1 MVRNYSAAPAVRSRR
16 SGKFCGGDGNVTSQI
31 PQQVARLVAAGLV
44 IHAGFRQPVPG
55 QSDCTDL
62 RMLATIA
69 SATVIGVDACR
80 VHVEIDVGRGFP
92 TFQLVGLP
100 DASIKESRDRVRA
113 AMRNSAYEFPLSRIT
128 INLAPGDVRKA
139 GPAFDLPIAIG
150 LLAATG
156 VVSRRDFAGIVLI
169 GELSLDG
176 TIQPARGVLPIAA
189 EARRTGA
196 RALLLPYDNLAEAS
210 VVTGLRLLPVRSLS
224 EAVGRL
230 NQADDD
236 WPAAPTPQAPKAP
249 QAPEAPA
256 DLSELHGQAFARRA
270 LEVAAAGGH
279 NLLMIGPPGAGKT
292 MLARRLAGILPP
304 LSFDES
310 IEATTIH
317 SVAGQLRPGVG
328 LLTERPFRAPHH
340 TISDVALVGGGS
352 TPRPGEVSL
361 AHHGVLFLD
370 EMPEFDRRVLE
381 ALRQPIEEGRITVS
395 RALRSVVF
403 PARFVLVA
411 AMNPCPC
418 GYHGDPKRECR
429 CTPQQTARYH
439 GRLSGPLRDRIDL
452 IVEVDAVPIT
462 ELTEGPAGEPSAA
475 VRTRVLAAR
484 QRQLA
489 RAMRARVN
497 AQLAGVEL
505 KRAAPL
511 DAAGRRLLERS
522 AERLH
527 LSARAFHRVIRVART
542 IADLSRAEAVTT
554 EHLGEALQYRFVERK
569 P

>member
-1 MVRNYSAAPAVRSRR
+1 
-16 SGKFCGGDGNVTSQI
+16 
-31 PQQVARLVAAGLV
+31 
-44 IHAGFRQPVPG
+44 
-55 QSDCTDL
+55 
-62 RMLATIA
+62 MLATIE

-80 VHVEIDVGRGFP
+80 VHVEIDVSRGFP

-100 DASIKESRDRVRA
+100 DASIRESRDRVRA
-113 AMRNSAYEFPLSRIT
+113 AMRNCSYEFPISRIT

-139 GPAFDLPIAIG
+139 GPAFDLPIAVGI
-150 LLAATG
+150 LKATG
-156 VVSRRDFAGIVLI
+156 IVTRNDFSGLVHV

-176 TIQPARGVLPIAA
+176 SIQPARGVLPIAA
-189 EARRTGA
+189 EARRNGA
-196 RALLLPYDNLAEAS
+196 RALLLPHDNLAEAA
-210 VVTGLRLLPVRSLS
+210 VVSGLRLLPVRTLS
-224 EAVGRL
+224 EAVERL
-230 NQADDD
+230 NQSDEE
-236 WPAAPTPQAPKAP
+236 WPVAPAP
-249 QAPEAPA
+249 QHPSTPAPPHPPVS

-304 LSFDES
+304 LSFEES

-340 TISDVALVGGGS
+340 TISDVALVGGGG

-418 GYHGDPKRECR
+418 GYHGDPKRACR

-439 GRLSGPLRDRIDL
+439 NRLSGPLRDRLDL

-462 ELTEGPAGEPSAA
+462 EMTEGPAGEPSSA
-475 VRTRVLAAR
+475 VRARVLAAR
-484 QRQLA
+484 DRQLA
-489 RAMRARVN
+489 RAIRSRVN
-497 AQLAGVEL
+497 ATLTGPEL
-505 KRAAPL
+505 KRVASL

-542 IADLSRAEAVTT
+542 IADLAHADAVTP
-554 EHLGEALQYRFVERK
+554 EHLGEALQYRFVERA
-569 P
+569 

>member
-1 MVRNYSAAPAVRSRR
+1 M
-16 SGKFCGGDGNVTSQI
+16 
-31 PQQVARLVAAGLV
+31 
-44 IHAGFRQPVPG
+44 
-55 QSDCTDL
+55 
-62 RMLATIA
+62 RMLATIE

-80 VHVEIDVGRGFP
+80 VQVEIDVSRGFP

-100 DASIKESRDRVRA
+100 DASIRESRDRVRA
-113 AMRNSAYEFPLSRIT
+113 AMRNCEYEFPISRIT

-150 LLAATG
+150 ILSATG
-156 VVSRRDFAGIVLI
+156 VVTRRDLTGLVHI

-176 TIQPARGVLPIAA
+176 SIQPARGVLPIAA
-189 EARRTGA
+189 EARRNDA
-196 RALLLPYDNLAEAS
+196 RALLLPYDNLAEAA
-210 VVTGLRLLPVRSLS
+210 VVEGLRLLPVRNLS
-224 EAVGRL
+224 EAVERL
-230 NQADDD
+230 NQSDAE
-236 WPAAPTPQAPKAP
+236 WP
-249 QAPEAPA
+249 EHPA
-256 DLSELHGQAFARRA
+256 HSAHPVHPVHSEHPDLSDLHGQAFARRA

-304 LSFDES
+304 LSFEES

-340 TISDVALVGGGS
+340 TISDVALVGGGG

-395 RALRSVVF
+395 RALRSVIF

-418 GYHGDPKRECR
+418 GYHGDPKRACR

-439 GRLSGPLRDRIDL
+439 NRLSGPLRDRLDL

-462 ELTEGPAGEPSAA
+462 ELTEGAAGESSAA
-475 VRTRVLAAR
+475 VRRRVLSAR
-484 QRQLA
+484 ERQLA
-489 RAMRARVN
+489 RPIRSRVN
-497 AQLAGVEL
+497 ATLTGPEL
-505 KRAAPL
+505 KRVAAL
-511 DAAGRRLLERS
+511 DSAGRRLLERS
-522 AERLH
+522 AERLR

-542 IADLSRAEAVTT
+542 IADLAAADDVTP
-554 EHLGEALQYRFVERK
+554 EHLAEALQYRFVEK
-569 P
+569 T

>member
-1 MVRNYSAAPAVRSRR
+1 
-16 SGKFCGGDGNVTSQI
+16 
-31 PQQVARLVAAGLV
+31 
-44 IHAGFRQPVPG
+44 
-55 QSDCTDL
+55 
-62 RMLATIA
+62 MLATIE
-69 SATVIGVDACR
+69 SATVIGVEACR
-80 VHVEIDVGRGFP
+80 VQVEIDVSRGFP
-92 TFQLVGLP
+92 HFQLVGLP

-113 AMRNSAYEFPLSRIT
+113 AMLNSGFDFPPSRIT

-150 LLAATG
+150 LLAA
-156 VVSRRDFAGIVLI
+156 RGIVRRTDFSGI
-169 GELSLDG
+169 VHVGELSLDG
-176 TIQPARGVLPIAA
+176 SIQPARGVLPIAA
-189 EARRTGA
+189 EARRNRA
-196 RALLLPYDNLAEAS
+196 RALLLPHDNLAEAA
-210 VVTGLRLLPVRSLS
+210 VVSDLRLLPVKTLV
-224 EAVGRL
+224 EAVERL
-230 NQADDD
+230 NQQDDEWPPADAADDSRAKTVD
-236 WPAAPTPQAPKAP
+236 PGRDRAEAASGRDGP
-249 QAPEAPA
+249 
-256 DLSELHGQAFARRA
+256 DLSDLHGQAFARRA

-279 NLLMIGPPGAGKT
+279 NLLMVGPPGAGKT

-340 TISDVALVGGGS
+340 TISDVALVGGGI

-411 AMNPCPC
+411 AMNPCKC
-418 GYHGDPKRECR
+418 GFHGDKRRPCR
-429 CTPQQTARYH
+429 CSPLEIARYH
-439 GRLSGPLRDRIDL
+439 NRLSGPLRDRLDL
-452 IVEVDAVPIT
+452 VVEVEAVPIT
-462 ELTEGPAGEPSAA
+462 EMTEGVAGESSAA
-475 VRTRVLAAR
+475 VRARVLAAR
-484 QRQLA
+484 ERQLA
-489 RAMRARVN
+489 RSIRSRVN
-497 AQLAGVEL
+497 ATLTGPEL
-505 KRAAPL
+505 KKVAPL
-511 DAAGRRLLERS
+511 DPAGRRLLERS

-542 IADLSRAEAVTT
+542 IADLAHADAVTT
-554 EHLGEALQYRFVERK
+554 AHLAEALQYRFVEK
-569 P
+569 GP

>member
-1 MVRNYSAAPAVRSRR
+1 
-16 SGKFCGGDGNVTSQI
+16 
-31 PQQVARLVAAGLV
+31 
-44 IHAGFRQPVPG
+44 
-55 QSDCTDL
+55 
-62 RMLATIA
+62 MLATIE

-80 VHVEIDVGRGFP
+80 VHVEIDVSSGFP

-100 DASIKESRDRVRA
+100 DASIRESRDRVRA
-113 AMRNSAYEFPLSRIT
+113 AMRNSGYPFPVSRIT

-139 GPAFDLPIAIG
+139 GPAFDLPIAVG
-150 LLAATG
+150 MLAATG
-156 VVSRRDFAGIVLI
+156 VVRRTDFTGLVHV

-176 TIQPARGVLPIAA
+176 SIQPARGVLPIAA
-189 EARRTGA
+189 EARRNHA
-196 RALLLPYDNLAEAS
+196 RALLLPLDNLAEAS
-210 VVTGLRLLPVRSLS
+210 VVSGLRLLPVRSLT
-224 EAVGRL
+224 EAVERL
-230 NQADDD
+230 NQSDDE
-236 WPAAPTPQAPKAP
+236 WPAYAREQPGELRRGLAGA
-249 QAPEAPA
+249 ASGRDGGPEVP

-304 LSFDES
+304 LSFEES

-317 SVAGQLRPGVG
+317 SVSGQLRPGIG

-418 GYHGDPKRECR
+418 GYHGDRKRECR
-429 CTPQQTARYH
+429 CSPPQIARYH
-439 GRLSGPLRDRIDL
+439 NRLSGPLRDRLDL

-475 VRTRVLAAR
+475 VRARVLDAR
-484 QRQLA
+484 ERQLA
-489 RAMRARVN
+489 RPIRARVN
-497 AQLAGVEL
+497 ATLTGPEL
-505 KRAAPL
+505 KKVAPL
-511 DAAGRRLLERS
+511 DPAGRRLLERS

-527 LSARAFHRVIRVART
+527 MSARAFHRVIRVART
-542 IADLSRAEAVTT
+542 IADLAHADAVTPD
-554 EHLGEALQYRFVERK
+554 HLGEALQYRFVEGASALPGPGRR
-569 P
+569 

>member
-1 MVRNYSAAPAVRSRR
+1 
-16 SGKFCGGDGNVTSQI
+16 
-31 PQQVARLVAAGLV
+31 
-44 IHAGFRQPVPG
+44 
-55 QSDCTDL
+55 
-62 RMLATIA
+62 MLATIE

-80 VHVEIDVGRGFP
+80 VHVEIDVSRGFP

-100 DASIKESRDRVRA
+100 DASIRESRDRVRA
-113 AMRNSAYEFPLSRIT
+113 AMRNCDYEFPISRIT

-139 GPAFDLPIAIG
+139 GPTFDLPIAVGI
-150 LLAATG
+150 LSATG
-156 VVSRRDFAGIVLI
+156 IITRQDFCGLVHV

-176 TIQPARGVLPIAA
+176 SIQPARGVLPIAA
-189 EARRTGA
+189 EARRNGA
-196 RALLLPYDNLAEAS
+196 RALLLPFDNLAEAA
-210 VVTGLRLLPVRSLS
+210 VVSGLRLLPVRTLR
-224 EAVGRL
+224 EAVERL
-230 NQADDD
+230 NQVDAD
-236 WPAAPTPQAPKAP
+236 WPAATPTGTTAPSSPQMPL
-249 QAPEAPA
+249 
-256 DLSELHGQAFARRA
+256 DLSDLHGQAFARRA

-317 SVAGQLRPGVG
+317 SVAGQLRPGIG
-328 LLTERPFRAPHH
+328 LLAERPFRAPHH

-352 TPRPGEVSL
+352 IPRPGEVSL

-418 GYHGDPKRECR
+418 GYHGDPRRQCR

-439 GRLSGPLRDRIDL
+439 NRLSGPLRDRLDL
-452 IVEVDAVPIT
+452 IVEVEAVPIT
-462 ELTEGPAGEPSAA
+462 AMTDGPSGEPSSA
-475 VRTRVLAAR
+475 VRGRVLAAR
-484 QRQLA
+484 DRQLA
-489 RAMRARVN
+489 RPIRSRVN
-497 AQLAGVEL
+497 ATLTGPEL
-505 KRAAPL
+505 KKVAPL

-522 AERLH
+522 SERLH

-542 IADLSRAEAVTT
+542 IADLAAEDAVTPA
-554 EHLGEALQYRFVERK
+554 HLGEALQYRFVERN
-569 P
+569 

>member
-1 MVRNYSAAPAVRSRR
+1 
-16 SGKFCGGDGNVTSQI
+16 
-31 PQQVARLVAAGLV
+31 
-44 IHAGFRQPVPG
+44 
-55 QSDCTDL
+55 
-62 RMLATIA
+62 MLATIE

-80 VHVEIDVGRGFP
+80 VHVEIDVSNGFP

-100 DASIKESRDRVRA
+100 DTSIKESRDRVRA
-113 AMRNSAYEFPLSRIT
+113 AMRNSGYGFPVSRIT

-139 GPAFDLPIAIG
+139 GPAFDLPIAVG
-150 LLAATG
+150 MLAAMG
-156 VVSRRDFAGIVLI
+156 VVKRTDFTGIVHV

-176 TIQPARGVLPIAA
+176 SIQPARGVLPIAA
-189 EARRTGA
+189 EARRNGA
-196 RALLLPYDNLAEAS
+196 RALLLPNDNLAEAA
-210 VVTGLRLLPVRSLS
+210 VVSGLKLLPVKTLT
-224 EAVGRL
+224 EAVSRL
-230 NQADDD
+230 NQSDAE
-236 WPAAPTPQAPKAP
+236 WPATPAAPSAPLHPCTPAPLHP
-249 QAPEAPA
+249 VA
-256 DLSELHGQAFARRA
+256 DMSDLHGQAFARRA

-304 LSFDES
+304 LSFEES

-395 RALRSVVF
+395 RALRSVLF

-418 GYHGDPKRECR
+418 GYHGDKKRECR
-429 CTPQQTARYH
+429 CSPPQIARYH
-439 GRLSGPLRDRIDL
+439 NRLSGPLRDRLDL
-452 IVEVDAVPIT
+452 IVEVDAVPIS
-462 ELTEGPAGEPSAA
+462 ELTDGPEGEPSAS

-484 QRQLA
+484 ERQA
-489 RAMRARVN
+489 SRSVRARVN
-497 AQLAGVEL
+497 ANLTGTDL
-505 KRAAPL
+505 KRVAPL
-511 DAAGRRLLERS
+511 DQAGRRLLERS

-542 IADLSRAEAVTT
+542 IADLAGVDAVTN
-554 EHLGEALQYRFVERK
+554 EHLGEALQYRFVEK
-569 P
+569 SS

>member
-1 MVRNYSAAPAVRSRR
+1 
-16 SGKFCGGDGNVTSQI
+16 
-31 PQQVARLVAAGLV
+31 
-44 IHAGFRQPVPG
+44 
-55 QSDCTDL
+55 
-62 RMLATIA
+62 MLATIE
-69 SATVIGVDACR
+69 SATVIGVDASR
-80 VHVEIDVGRGFP
+80 VRVEIDVSRGFP

-113 AMRNSAYEFPLSRIT
+113 AMRNSGYDFPLSRIT

-150 LLAATG
+150 MLAATG
-156 VVSRRDFAGIVLI
+156 VVKRTDFAGIVHV

-176 TIQPARGVLPIAA
+176 SIQPARGVLPIAA
-189 EARRTGA
+189 EARRNHA
-196 RALLLPYDNLAEAS
+196 RALLLPADNLAEAA
-210 VVTGLRLLPVRSLS
+210 VVSGVRLLPVRSLA
-224 EAVGRL
+224 EAVERL
-230 NQADDD
+230 NQADAE
-236 WPAAPTPQAPKAP
+236 WPTAPSPEAPKAP
-249 QAPEAPA
+249 QAPQASA
-256 DLSELHGQAFARRA
+256 DLSDLHGQAFARRA

-292 MLARRLAGILPP
+292 MLARRLPGILPP

-310 IEATTIH
+310 VEATTIH
-317 SVAGQLRPGVG
+317 SVAGQLRHGVG

-418 GYHGDPKRECR
+418 GYLGDKRRDCR

-439 GRLSGPLRDRIDL
+439 NRLSGPLRDRLDL
-452 IVEVDAVPIT
+452 IVEVDAVRIT
-462 ELTEGPAGEPSAA
+462 ELTEGPAGEASAP
-475 VRTRVLAAR
+475 VRERVLAAR
-484 QRQLA
+484 ARQAA
-489 RAMRARVN
+489 RSTRARVN
-497 AQLAGVEL
+497 AQLTGAEL
-505 KRAAPL
+505 KKVAAL
-511 DAAGRRLLERS
+511 DSAGRRLLERS

-527 LSARAFHRVIRVART
+527 MSARAFHRVIRVART
-542 IADLSRAEAVTT
+542 IADLGGADAVTT
-554 EHLGEALQYRFVERK
+554 EHLGEALQYRFVEK
-569 P
+569 S

>member
-1 MVRNYSAAPAVRSRR
+1 M
-16 SGKFCGGDGNVTSQI
+16 F
-31 PQQVARLVAAGLV
+31 
-44 IHAGFRQPVPG
+44 
-55 QSDCTDL
+55 
-62 RMLATIA
+62 MLATIE

-80 VHVEIDVGRGFP
+80 VHVEIDVSRGFP

-113 AMRNSAYEFPLSRIT
+113 AMRNSGFEFPVSRIT

-150 LLAATG
+150 MLAATG
-156 VVSRRDFAGIVLI
+156 VVKRTDFAGLVHV

-176 TIQPARGVLPIAA
+176 SIQPARGVLPIAA
-189 EARRTGA
+189 EARRNRA
-196 RALLLPYDNLAEAS
+196 RALLIPRDNLAEAA
-210 VVTGLRLLPVRSLS
+210 VVSGLRLLPVSTLS
-224 EAVGRL
+224 EAVERL
-230 NQADDD
+230 NQTEAE
-236 WPAAPTPQAPKAP
+236 WPVAEVPPAAAPTHEPY
-249 QAPEAPA
+249 A
-256 DLSELHGQAFARRA
+256 DLADLHGQAFARRA

-279 NLLMIGPPGAGKT
+279 NLLMVGPPGAGKT
-292 MLARRLAGILPP
+292 MLARRLASILPP
-304 LSFDES
+304 LSFEES

-317 SVAGQLRPGVG
+317 SVGGQLRPGTG
-328 LLTERPFRAPHH
+328 LLSERPFRAPHH

-418 GYHGDPKRECR
+418 GYYGDKKRECR

-475 VRTRVLAAR
+475 VRERVLAAR
-484 QRQLA
+484 RRQSVRSV
-489 RAMRARVN
+489 RAPVN
-497 AQLAGVEL
+497 ASLAGAEL
-505 KRAAPL
+505 KRVAPL
-511 DAAGRRLLERS
+511 DPAGRRLLERS

-527 LSARAFHRVIRVART
+527 MSARAFHRVIRVART
-542 IADLSRAEAVTT
+542 IADLAGASAITT
-554 EHLGEALQYRFVERK
+554 EHLGEALQYRFVENK
-569 P
+569 

>member
-1 MVRNYSAAPAVRSRR
+1 
-16 SGKFCGGDGNVTSQI
+16 
-31 PQQVARLVAAGLV
+31 
-44 IHAGFRQPVPG
+44 
-55 QSDCTDL
+55 
-62 RMLATIA
+62 MLATIE
-69 SATVIGVDACR
+69 SATVIGVEACR
-80 VHVEIDVGRGFP
+80 VHVEIDVSRGFP

-100 DASIKESRDRVRA
+100 DASIRESRDRVRA
-113 AMRNSAYEFPLSRIT
+113 AMRNCQYEFPISRIT

-139 GPAFDLPIAIG
+139 GPAFDLPIAVGI
-150 LLAATG
+150 LKATG
-156 VVSRRDFAGIVLI
+156 VVTRADFTGLVHV

-176 TIQPARGVLPIAA
+176 SIQPARGVLPIAA
-189 EARRTGA
+189 EARRNGA
-196 RALLLPYDNLAEAS
+196 RALLLPYDNLAEAA
-210 VVTGLRLLPVRSLS
+210 VVSGLRLLPVRNLS
-224 EAVGRL
+224 EAVERL
-230 NQADDD
+230 NQANDD
-236 WPAAPTPQAPKAP
+236 W
-249 QAPEAPA
+249 PEAPA
-256 DLSELHGQAFARRA
+256 PTPLAPKAQYAQYAPYALAPVADLSDLHGQMFARRA

-304 LSFDES
+304 LSFEES

-418 GYHGDPKRECR
+418 GYHGDPKRACR

-439 GRLSGPLRDRIDL
+439 NRLSGPLRDRLDL
-452 IVEVDAVPIT
+452 IVEVEAVPIT
-462 ELTEGPAGEPSAA
+462 EMTEGPAGEPSSI
-475 VRTRVLAAR
+475 VRERVLAAR
-484 QRQLA
+484 GRQLA
-489 RAMRARVN
+489 RPIRSRVN
-497 AQLAGVEL
+497 ATLTGPEL
-505 KRAAPL
+505 KRVAPL

-542 IADLSRAEAVTT
+542 IADLAGDDVVTT
-554 EHLGEALQYRFVERK
+554 GHLGEALQYRFVERAQ
-569 P
+569 